1 MVPDAGCVADE
12 REDER
17 AQEELDV
24 DAWRQ
29 ETAHTAQETAQFTQ
43 AAQAARTIASN
54 ALDDILTQELPAAV
68 GDALRAVQH
77 QVMAEGS
84 HTSAAT
90 ALISCIAV
98 SGCHDG
104 IRQAKHRI
112 RDWLTWEVQR
122 RAPIHDRFQ
131 YIETLKAAFVGHD
144 LGTDELSQLL
154 HAHRTQIVRMYP
166 DTAFKSNAKH
176 RGGDPR
182 PARKRKPKS
191 GEARGAKEERH
202 QAPTIGPPPGLEPPG
217 LMGRPLGLEPPG
229 TIGLPPGL
237 VLRC

>member
-17 AQEELDV
+17 TQEDG
-24 DAWRQ
+24 AWRQ
-29 ETAHTAQETAQFTQ
+29 AQFTQ

-68 GDALRAVQH
+68 GDALRGVQH

-144 LGTDELSQLL
+144 VSRDEFYSEQTAKLEGMYK
-154 HAHRTQIVRMYP
+154 TQVRNP
-166 DTAFKSNAKH
+166 KPQISIPK
-176 RGGDPR
+176 
-182 PARKRKPKS
+182 RKRFD
-191 GEARGAKEERH
+191 GEARGWL
-202 QAPTIGPPPGLEPPG
+202 LEAC
-217 LMGRPLGLEPPG
+217 
-229 TIGLPPGL
+229 T
-237 VLRC
+237 